1 MGEYSSGFP
10 SLDGKAGL
18 DFLTHQANG
27 TPCDLLSGCQV
38 PQTML
43 LGLQRG
49 ELWRETLIH
58 STHMS
63 FTSSTISAA
72 TEPEIPS
79 NMPSSSSTSGLPPP
93 HWPLD
98 DSRTTAVATQY
109 ALRTGLAVPVQR
121 GIHSCH
127 FSYMDPSVQA
137 FPDQTPPIAT
147 ANFMLHPASHFRS
160 SSDKTLAPRTSQRLR
175 PRLGPSSFSF

>member
-1 MGEYSSGFP
+1 MARDAN
-10 SLDGKAGL
+10 SLNTYV
-18 DFLTHQANG
+18 FYFIYY
-27 TPCDLLSGCQV
+27 LSGYG
-38 PQTML
+38 T
-43 LGLQRG
+43 RN
-49 ELWRETLIH
+49 TLKH
-58 STHMS
+58 
-63 FTSSTISAA
+63 ALKL
-72 TEPEIPS
+72 EYQGPS
-79 NMPSSSSTSGLPPP
+79 PSPLA
-93 HWPLD
+93 LD

-121 GIHSCH
+121 GIHSCD
-127 FSYMDPSVQA
+127 FGYMDPSVQA